1 MIRALK
7 HLLIFAGLL
16 LMMQIAA
23 CNEGDNPDPEPEEEI
38 ILSTDLTS
46 LNFDADGGT
55 QSLVITS
62 NVIWTLEYTSNSW
75 ARSSLQSTKG
85 NASVQITADKNET
98 TESREMTFTL
108 SADGAESISIN
119 VSQEPGE
126 EEVVVVEPDL
136 EDYIDPDNTDMRN
149 LTSFELAAEMGVGW
163 NLGNSLEAMLSNNGV
178 LSGNET
184 SWGNPVITK
193 QLIDSIKA
201 AGFNTIRLPVA
212 WSHQFDDEETFD
224 ISYEWKLRVEEVV
237 NYALDNDMYVM
248 MNIHWDGGWLN
259 DPVYEKQE
267 ELNDRLEIM
276 WKQIAK
282 FFRDY
287 DDHLLFAG
295 TNEVL
300 LEGDYGTPT
309 AEYVEVQ
316 NSFNQTFINT
326 VRATGGRNAYRHLV
340 VQTFNTNISHGIN
353 YFEVPEDE
361 IEDRM
366 MVEVHFYD
374 PYQFTLD
381 ANSGV
386 YLWGEANA
394 GSVAHSDWGDEDWV
408 DDIFGQVLTHFVNG
422 GYPVILGEYAA
433 SLRTNLSEDAYAKH
447 IESRNYY
454 LNYVTKTALKNDMVP
469 VYWDN
474 GHTGD
479 TGSGL
484 FNRADGSK
492 AHPDALEA
500 IISAKE

>member
-1 MIRALK
+1 MTNQLK
-7 HLLIFAGLL
+7 YVLLSLVFLLI
-16 LMMQIAA
+16 MQISA
-23 CNEGDNPDPEPEEEI
+23 CNKGDEPTPDPEEEI
-38 ILSTDLTS
+38 VLTVDKSSLSFT
-46 LNFDADGGT
+46 AEGGT
-55 QSLVITS
+55 AEISITC
-62 NVIWTLEYTSNSW
+62 NVIWKLEYDAESW
-75 ARSSLQSTKG
+75 AKPSLQSTKG
-85 NASVQITADKNET
+85 NAIVTITTTVNET
-98 TESREMTFTL
+98 TAERQTTFQLT
-108 SADGAESISIN
+108 ATDAETITITIN
-119 VSQEPGE
+119 QEAGE
-126 EEVVVVEPDL
+126 EPVIVEEPEL
-136 EDYIDPDNTDMRN
+136 EDFIEVDNTNMRSI
-149 LTSFELAAEMGVGW
+149 TSLQLSEEMGIGW
-163 NLGNSLEAMLSNNGV
+163 NMGNSMEAVILTDDV

-184 SWGNPVITK
+184 SWGNAMITK
-193 QLIDSIKA
+193 QLVDSIKE
-201 AGFNTIRLPVA
+201 AGFNTVRLPVA
-212 WSHQFDDEETFD
+212 WSHQFDDEATYD
-224 ISYEWKLRVEEVV
+224 INYEWKLRVEEVV
-237 NYALDNDMYVM
+237 NYILDNDMYVI
-248 MNIHWDGGWLN
+248 MNIHWDGGWL
-259 DPVYEKQE
+259 DHPFYENQD
-267 ELNDRLEIM
+267 ELNERQEIM

-295 TNEVL
+295 TNEVHI
-300 LEGDYGTPT
+300 EGEYGEPST
-309 AEYVEVQ
+309 ENVEVQ
-316 NSFNQTFINT
+316 NSFNQTFVNT

-340 VQTFNTNISHGIN
+340 VQTYNTNISQGIS

-361 IEDRM
+361 IEDRLH
-366 MVEVHFYD
+366 VEVHFYD

-394 GSVAHSDWGDEDWV
+394 GSSAHSGWGDEDWV
-408 DDIFGQVLTHFVNG
+408 DDIFGQVKTHFVDQ

-433 SLRTNLSEDAYAKH
+433 SLRSNLSGAAYDQH

-484 FNRADGSK
+484 FNRADGSV